1 MTSKQPHVSIK
12 DNKRIDF
19 DIKNTKDCINKKNIG
34 RHTNIITSVFQII
47 SSLLPKQFQITLSA
61 IAILILV
68 YFLLRAGFLIYN
80 QQYFAHISFKQILM
94 TFVYGIRFDLS
105 GILMLNVVI
114 FGLYNLPGYSSL
126 NRRFGYFLYTLF
138 FVVNLTGIFLTII
151 DCVYYSVTA
160 HRITYEALHLYLENL
175 TLTMIWGMLD
185 QDNHGD
191 LIPLM
196 IATGTGFVFFSNK
209 IFCLLKSKIPFNFN
223 FYRDFI
229 FFIFLISLMTLGI
242 RGGLQ
247 SQTIR
252 QSHAFCSGDR
262 AIGYATLNTTFNIIL
277 GMNKKSSV
285 EQLSEL
291 NNAKSKKIVQKIILR
306 TDDNIV
312 PNITKIY

>member
-1 MTSKQPHVSIK
+1 
-12 DNKRIDF
+12 
-19 DIKNTKDCINKKNIG
+19 
-34 RHTNIITSVFQII
+34 
-47 SSLLPKQFQITLSA
+47 
-61 IAILILV
+61 
-68 YFLLRAGFLIYN
+68 
-80 QQYFAHISFKQILM
+80 
-94 TFVYGIRFDLS
+94 
-105 GILMLNVVI
+105 
-114 FGLYNLPGYSSL
+114 
-126 NRRFGYFLYTLF
+126 
-138 FVVNLTGIFLTII
+138 
-151 DCVYYSVTA
+151 
-160 HRITYEALHLYLENL
+160 
-175 TLTMIWGMLD
+175 MIWGMLD

-209 IFCLLKSKIPFNFN
+209 IFYFLKSKIPFNFN
-223 FYRDFI
+223 FYRDFV
-229 FFIFLISLMTLGI
+229 FLIFLISLMTLGI

-252 QSHAFCSGDR
+252 QSHAFFSGDR
-262 AIGYATLNTTFNIIL
+262 AIGYATLNTPFNIIL